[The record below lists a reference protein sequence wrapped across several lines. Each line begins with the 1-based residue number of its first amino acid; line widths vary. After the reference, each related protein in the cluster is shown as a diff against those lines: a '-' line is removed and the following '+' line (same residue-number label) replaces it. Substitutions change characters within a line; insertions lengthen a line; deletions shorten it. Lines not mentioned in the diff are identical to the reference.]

1 MQTPRSRRTVARVL
15 CALFPYRETRHAR
28 WMIGAA
34 LVPALLVWGVFE
46 LFLTDSAIARLSRID
61 RSAVGGHDLAPLFT
75 YYISWV
81 AHVCISLGVG
91 LLAAHSAFR
100 NTSEPKKSVLRSF
113 RILVP
118 LAVLL
123 VILAA
128 DAMHCNLAVLSH
140 QRLFNVL
147 ALEPSLLPM
156 FRTERTFNA
165 YTVWAPTTFSFFPVS
180 AIAAAFWATST
191 IIMCAS
197 KFLVEL
203 KRPKKR
209 IADPQKRIAAF
220 CDALEELRSHFMALS
235 LVLVTSTLA
244 TIAYLRT
251 PLGLLS
257 EAERSGFKATA
268 DAIGLVWGVM
278 FSLTL
283 LALCIYPFS
292 VLRRCFSSLG
302 TEADLTKDTVLSQW
316 VRENRT
322 VLQVPANLQLVL
334 STLLPA
340 TVAVLANLVSA

>member
-1 MQTPRSRRTVARVL
+1 
-15 CALFPYRETRHAR
+15 
-28 WMIGAA
+28 MIGAA
-34 LVPALLVWGVFE
+34 FVPAMLVFGVFE
-46 LFLTDSAIARLSRID
+46 GFLTDSAIARLSRID
-61 RSAVGGHDLAPLFT
+61 RSAVDGRDLAPLFT

-81 AHVCISLGVG
+81 AHVCIAFGVG

-100 NTSEPKKSVLRSF
+100 NTSEPKKSALRSF
-113 RILVP
+113 RILIP
-118 LAVLL
+118 LAALL
-123 VILAA
+123 VVLIA

-147 ALEPSLLPM
+147 NLEPSLLPM
-156 FRTERTFNA
+156 FRTERTFTG
-165 YTVWAPTTFSFFPVS
+165 YTVWAPTLFSFFPVS

-203 KRPKKR
+203 KRPKR
-209 IADPQKRIAAF
+209 TADPKKRIAAF

-257 EAERSGFKATA
+257 EAERLGFKATA
-268 DAIGLVWGVM
+268 DAIGLVWGVT

-292 VLRRCFSSLG
+292 VLRRCLSTLG
-302 TEADLTKDTVLSQW
+302 TEADLTQDTVLSQW
-316 VRENRT
+316 VRENRA

>member
-1 MQTPRSRRTVARVL
+1 
-15 CALFPYRETRHAR
+15 
-28 WMIGAA
+28 MIGAA
-34 LVPALLVWGVFE
+34 LVPAMIVFAVFQG
-46 LFLTDSAIARLSRID
+46 FLTDSAIARLSRID
-61 RSAVGGHDLAPLFT
+61 RSAVNGHDLAPLIT

-81 AHVCISLGVG
+81 SHLCISLGVG

-100 NTSEPKKSVLRSF
+100 NTSEPKKSALRSF

-123 VILAA
+123 VVLVA
-128 DAMHCNLAVLSH
+128 DDLRCNLAVLSH
-140 QRLFNVL
+140 QRLFKVL
-147 ALEPSLLPM
+147 ALEPSLSPM
-156 FRTERTFNA
+156 FRTEWVFTR
-165 YTVWAPTTFSFFPVS
+165 YTAWTPTLFSLFPVS

-203 KRPKKR
+203 KRPR
-209 IADPQKRIAAF
+209 RNADPRKRIAAF
-220 CDALEELRSHFMALS
+220 CDALEQLRSHFMALS

-251 PLGLLS
+251 PLGLLC
-257 EAERSGFKATA
+257 EEERATFKTTA
-268 DAIGLVWGVM
+268 DAIGLVWGVT

-283 LALCIYPFS
+283 LALCIYPFI
-292 VLRRCFSSLG
+292 VLRRCFRTLD
-302 TEADLTKDTVLSQW
+302 TEAVRTKDAVLDEW
-316 VRENRT
+316 VRQNRT

-340 TVAVLANLVSA
+340 TIAVLANLVSA

>member
-1 MQTPRSRRTVARVL
+1 MLTARFRRSVARVL
-15 CALFPYRETRHAR
+15 VVLFPFREMRHAL
-28 WMIGAA
+28 WMVGAA
-34 LVPALLVWGVFE
+34 FVPATLVFVVFE
-46 LFLTDSAIARLSRID
+46 VFVTDSAIARLSSID
-61 RSAVGGHDLAPLFT
+61 RSAVDGHDLAPLFT

-81 AHVCISLGVG
+81 AHVCIALGVG
-91 LLAAHSAFR
+91 SLAAHSAFR
-100 NTSEPKKSVLRSF
+100 NTSEPKKSALRSF

-118 LAVLL
+118 LAVLFVVL
-123 VILAA
+123 MA
-128 DAMHCNLAVLSH
+128 DTMQCNLAVLSH

-147 ALEPSLLPM
+147 ALEPSLMPM
-156 FRTERTFNA
+156 FSTG
-165 YTVWAPTTFSFFPVS
+165 PTCFSFFPVS

-203 KRPKKR
+203 KRPRREDNPK
-209 IADPQKRIAAF
+209 KRIAAF

-251 PLGLLS
+251 PLGLLC
-257 EAERSGFKATA
+257 EAERPEFKATS
-268 DAIGLVWGVM
+268 DAIGLVWGVT

-283 LALCIYPFS
+283 LALCIYPFIL
-292 VLRRCFSSLG
+292 LRRCFRALS
-302 TEADLTKDTVLSQW
+302 TEADLTEDPVLSPW
-316 VRENRT
+316 VRENRA

-340 TVAVLANLVSA
+340 TVAVLANLVSPS